1 MTLDHPIRRSL
12 LIAAVYLLTA
22 LMLNA
27 LRQRHVV
34 SAETVERLMGML
46 MGTVAIVSA
55 NAIPKRLVPLA
66 RLSCGPAREQRLR
79 RFCGWAMVL
88 GGLGYTLAFALAP
101 IAIAATLA
109 ICLLAPTVAV
119 VGGVVLRCAWMRRR
133 ARRGGA

>member
-1 MTLDHPIRRSL
+1 MILDHPIRRSL
-12 LIAAVYLLTA
+12 LIAAVYLLAAVT
-22 LMLNA
+22 LDA

-66 RLSCGPAREQRLR
+66 RLRCAPAREQRLR

-101 IAIAATLA
+101 IEIAATLA
-109 ICLLAPTVAV
+109 ICLLAPAVAV
-119 VGGVVLRCAWMRRR
+119 VGGVMLRCAWMRGR